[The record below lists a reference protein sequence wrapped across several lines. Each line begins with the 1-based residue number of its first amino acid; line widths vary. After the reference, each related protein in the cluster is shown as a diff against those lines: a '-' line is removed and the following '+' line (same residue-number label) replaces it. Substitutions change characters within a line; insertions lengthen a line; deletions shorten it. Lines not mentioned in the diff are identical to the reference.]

1 MVTWGVRAILRST
14 FRCSLAVV
22 FLCAVVLATP
32 ARAEEARERNTAAT
46 FGLGV
51 GSVLCSLV
59 YGPAKVIYATL
70 GTLVGGTAWVLTG
83 GRSDVAREIIEPSVR
98 GDYIVTPKN
107 LTMEEPLAFTGR
119 ERRLDQPQQD
129 ASSEW
134 Q

>member
-1 MVTWGVRAILRST
+1 MRNWGVRVIL
-14 FRCSLAVV
+14 RCSLAVV
-22 FLCAVVLATP
+22 FLCAAVLATP
-32 ARAEEARERNTAAT
+32 VRADEARERNTAAT
-46 FGLGV
+46 YGLGL

-59 YGPAKVIYATL
+59 YGPVKVVYATL
-70 GTLVGGTAWVLTG
+70 GAVVGGTAWVLTG

-98 GDYIVTPKN
+98 GDYIVTPKH

-119 ERRLDQPQQD
+119 ERPLDQPQQD

>member
-1 MVTWGVRAILRST
+1 MRNWGVRHIL
-14 FRCSLAVV
+14 RCSLAVV
-22 FLCAVVLATP
+22 FLCASLLALP
-32 ARAEEARERNTAAT
+32 ARAEEARERNTIST
-46 FGLGV
+46 YGLGL

-59 YGPAKVIYATL
+59 YGPVKVVYATL
-70 GTLVGGTAWVLTG
+70 GTVIGGTAWVLTG

-119 ERRLDQPQQD
+119 ERSLDQPQQD